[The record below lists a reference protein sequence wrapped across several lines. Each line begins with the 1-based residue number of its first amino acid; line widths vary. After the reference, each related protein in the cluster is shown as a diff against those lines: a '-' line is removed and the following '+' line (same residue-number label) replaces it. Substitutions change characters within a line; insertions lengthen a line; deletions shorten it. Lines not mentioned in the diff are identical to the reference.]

1 MADILEDVQK
11 TLQVALN
18 TYLKEHATHRLA
30 RILAITEG
38 HLQNALIDVYP
49 DIVES
54 LDSPVER
61 KAIYTQALAD
71 ILSLDRVSA
80 PRSSPSLDYMNAGA
94 LYNRFLIHLSA
105 EPHHVVEEFSK
116 ILEHF
121 RSAESKIRNY
131 YNNPKASDQDL
142 RNADTILSHLKG
154 MHKEAVERSMVMIE
168 RLEYEELHGQYR
180 QPEVL
185 VLQGGGA
192 RGMVYTGIQQTLEDM
207 GLLKGIKR
215 VAGTSAG
222 ALMGLPIAL
231 GYDAKTVNEIVV
243 NSRFSHFY
251 AESTRKFKFVTK
263 MFELLSKKNLEEHP
277 WHEGD
282 LLNRFSE
289 KYFLP
294 QLAKWSSLNV
304 KQWTTWTEDRV
315 QEELRRLDQP
325 DTPEGKHS
333 LQEIFDLA
341 MDSFNVDQRKN
352 GQSPDALQFEGL
364 LGRSRAYQAALTC
377 IRVKRPFAITQ
388 SDSIEEF
395 IGDII
400 QERLKIVLESHFDL
414 LDPPI
419 KTLEDKRNITF
430 TQLKALSEID
440 SNYGFKE
447 FGVAISDSHMLFTP
461 GNIKRKYL
469 RDKMLRG
476 KRAPDPGTGDYDKG
490 GDFKPVFVRAPSA
503 LHPYTD
509 MPIKQAVRA
518 SMNLPFLYNAM
529 KINGMRNYDGGLV
542 ENFPHKMFSDEYE
555 TQEEVRANT
564 IGFKLTA
571 LEENIENEALQD
583 LARNGTKPMAIKVA
597 FEKQT
602 FGQRLE
608 KVKDYLIHPIET
620 AKSVAGEVV
629 GAILSHGVKKL
640 MRANSMPSMESHEN
654 IGLINTGTVGTGDF
668 HVSKQERNDLF
679 FAGSISAL
687 SLFRWDADKHLRFAK
702 GRLTDLVTLEDRLL
716 LERGLLKHEALPRKA
731 FLDAESL
738 TESLMGGVND
748 FDLGTV
754 LIGGAKTARA
764 LLKRETSHTM
774 EVSAE
779 YGAR

>member
-1 MADILEDVQK
+1 MADILEDVQQ

-18 TYLKEHATHRLA
+18 NYLKEHATHRLA
-30 RILAITEG
+30 RTLALNEL
-38 HLQNALIDVYP
+38 HLTNALIDVYP
-49 DIVES
+49 DILDS
-54 LDSPVER
+54 LDNPAER
-61 KAIYTQALAD
+61 KIIFTQAVSD
-71 ILSLDRVSA
+71 IFSLDRVSA
-80 PRSSPSLDYMNAGA
+80 QVGAPSINQMNASA
-94 LYNRFLIHLSA
+94 LYDRFLVHLSS
-105 EPHHVVEEFSK
+105 EPNHVVEEFIK

-121 RSAESKIRNY
+121 RAAETKVRDYHKLDSH
-131 YNNPKASDQDL
+131 QDTI
-142 RNADTILSHLKG
+142 NADTITSHLRG
-154 MHKEAVERSMVMIE
+154 MHSEAVERSMVMME
-168 RLEYEELHGQYR
+168 RLDYEERHGKYR

-185 VLQGGGA
+185 ILQGGGA
-192 RGMVYTGIQQTLEDM
+192 RGLVYSAVMQTLEDLGM
-207 GLLKGIKR
+207 LKGIKR

-222 ALMGLPIAL
+222 AMMGLPIAL
-231 GYDAKTVNEIVV
+231 GYDAATVNEIVV

-251 AESTRKFKFVTK
+251 AESTRKFKFVAK
-263 MFELLSKKNLEEHP
+263 MVELLSNKKLEEHP

-282 LLNRFSE
+282 LLQTFAE

-294 QLAKWSSLNV
+294 QLAKCSDLNV

-315 QEELRRLDQP
+315 QEELRHLDQF
-325 DTPEGKHS
+325 DTPGGKLS

-341 MDSFNVDQRKN
+341 MDSFKVDQWKK
-352 GQSPDALQFEGL
+352 GQSPDVLQFEGL

-377 IRVKRPFAITQ
+377 IRLKRPAEITQ

-400 QERLKIVLESHFDL
+400 QERLKIVLEAHFDL

-419 KTLEDKRNITF
+419 KTLDDRRNITF
-430 TQLKALSEID
+430 TQLKALGEID
-440 SNYGFKE
+440 PNYGFKE

-469 RDKMLRG
+469 RDKILKG

-509 MPIKQAVRA
+509 MPIKKAVRA
-518 SMNLPFLYNAM
+518 SMNLPFLFKAM
-529 KINGMRNYDGGLV
+529 KINGMRNFDGGLV
-542 ENFPHKMFSDEYE
+542 ENFPHKMFADEYK

-583 LARNGTKPMAIKVA
+583 LARNGTKSMAIKVPFA
-597 FEKQT
+597 KQT
-602 FGQRLE
+602 FSQKLE
-608 KVKDYLIHPIET
+608 KVRDYLIHPIDT
-620 AKSVAGEVV
+620 AKSVAGGVV
-629 GAILSHGVKKL
+629 GAILSRGIKQL

-668 HVSKQERNDLF
+668 HVSKQERHELL

-687 SLFRWDADKHLRFAK
+687 NLFRWDADKHLRFAK

-716 LERGLLKHEALPRKA
+716 QERGLLKHEALPKKA

-738 TESLMGGVND
+738 TQSLMGGID
-748 FDLGTV
+748 SYDLGTV
-754 LIGGAKTARA
+754 LIGGAKAARA
-764 LLKRETSHTM
+764 LLRRETSHTM
-774 EVSAE
+774 AISAE
-779 YGAR
+779 PGAR